1 MLPGR
6 AAIASETMPQAD
18 SISLPL
24 EKLIQRFAGL
34 VRKLSWQHGLSEAE
48 VDEVMQDVRIRLWRA
63 LGETEKIQ
71 EVNTSYMYQ
80 TVTSAALDL
89 IRRRRSRRETPVE
102 MHLDRGQLG
111 EEPSGPERDLENQEL
126 SAQLFDAVSTL
137 PEARR
142 PVVRMHLAGYHRNEI
157 AELLGWSEAKTRNLL
172 YRGLADLRDV
182 LTKRG
187 VAAEYL

>member
-1 MLPGR
+1 
-6 AAIASETMPQAD
+6 MPQAD